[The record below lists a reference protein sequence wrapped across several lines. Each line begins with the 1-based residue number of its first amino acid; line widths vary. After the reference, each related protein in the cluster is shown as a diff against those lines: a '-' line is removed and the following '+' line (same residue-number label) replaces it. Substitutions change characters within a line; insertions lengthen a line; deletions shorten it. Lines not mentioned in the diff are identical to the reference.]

1 MSDQQPA
8 ATPEEPKINKKQ
20 AEKEAR
26 IAARLAEEKA
36 RAEEKA
42 ALLAKYSDVFGNAEL
57 LQSTGYNTK
66 EYTKVPQLSAALAD
80 KTVTV
85 RARVSTTR
93 KKGKLAFMVIRDENS
108 SVQAM
113 AAVDEAR
120 PKEMIDYIGQIPC
133 ESIVDVEAKVTVV
146 DQPIT
151 STTHSDIELQIQK
164 IHCISESQRTLP
176 FTLED
181 ASRREDEEGAKVN
194 SDTRLNCRWL
204 DLRTPASNAIFRMQS
219 RVCQHFRQYL
229 LDNDFFEIHTPKI
242 ISAASEGG
250 SNVFKL
256 QYFNRDAF
264 LAQSPQLY
272 KQMVLQGDLPRVFE
286 VAPVFRA
293 ENSNTHRHLTEFVGL
308 DVELR
313 INEHY
318 YEVLDLAEGLFN
330 YMFEKLATHTKEL
343 EDIRAQYPF
352 EPLVW
357 KITEEKIKELG
368 IGIISENKQPTDQ
381 YEARVH
387 NLESRMLRLNYPHC
401 IELLNTVLEEKLA
414 PTDDI
419 NTTNEKLLGKLV
431 RERYGVDFFISD
443 RFPSTVRPFYT
454 MPCKDDTRFTN
465 SYDMFIRGEEIS
477 SGAQRIHVPEM
488 LLERAKSLQV
498 DLTPC
503 KDYVDSFRLGAWPH
517 GGFGVG
523 MERVVMLYL
532 GLSNVRLVSMF
543 PRDPQRVTP

>member
-1 MSDQQPA
+1 
-8 ATPEEPKINKKQ
+8 
-20 AEKEAR
+20 
-26 IAARLAEEKA
+26 
-36 RAEEKA
+36 
-42 ALLAKYSDVFGNAEL
+42 
-57 LQSTGYNTK
+57 
-66 EYTKVPQLSAALAD
+66 
-80 KTVTV
+80 
-85 RARVSTTR
+85 
-93 KKGKLAFMVIRDENS
+93 
-108 SVQAM
+108 
-113 AAVDEAR
+113 
-120 PKEMIDYIGQIPC
+120 
-133 ESIVDVEAKVTVV
+133 
-146 DQPIT
+146 
-151 STTHSDIELQIQK
+151 
-164 IHCISESQRTLP
+164 
-176 FTLED
+176 
-181 ASRREDEEGAKVN
+181 
-194 SDTRLNCRWL
+194 
-204 DLRTPASNAIFRMQS
+204 MQS